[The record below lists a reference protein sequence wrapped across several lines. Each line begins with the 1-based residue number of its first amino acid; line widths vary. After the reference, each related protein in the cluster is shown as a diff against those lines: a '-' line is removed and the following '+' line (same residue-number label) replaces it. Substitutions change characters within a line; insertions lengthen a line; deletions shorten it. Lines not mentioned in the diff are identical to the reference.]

1 METIGERGTM
11 IQEFYRGSSLLIE
24 GGTAF
29 MGKLLVEK
37 LLRSCPNLSSVYLL
51 VRSMKGKGAESR
63 LDDFSN
69 DPVSKIF
76 CVVFLHL
83 FKDKA

>member
-1 METIGERGTM
+1 M

-24 GGTAF
+24 DGTAF

-51 VRSMKGKGAESR
+51 VRSKKCKEIGRAH
-63 LDDFSN
+63 
-69 DPVSKIF
+69 V
-76 CVVFLHL
+76 
-83 FKDKA
+83 